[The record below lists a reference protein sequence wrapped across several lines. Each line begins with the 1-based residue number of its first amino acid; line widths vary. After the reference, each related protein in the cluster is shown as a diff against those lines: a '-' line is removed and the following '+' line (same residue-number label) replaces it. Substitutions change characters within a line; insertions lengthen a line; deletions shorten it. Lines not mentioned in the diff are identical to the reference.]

1 MTMSR
6 NNFISSI
13 LLIIMPVVLLSCSS
27 AEKRKLDNTSLLSP
41 EEFVE
46 DNRDNVERSVLIGPQ
61 VDLTKEEIIKNRQRK
76 RINVEEQKNYIEIDE
91 NREKLFSVT
100 ANIENVEIRDAMSMI
115 SEITDMNILVG
126 DEVEGKVT
134 AHLINVP
141 WDVAL
146 DSILKIE
153 GLAKHV
159 DSDANI
165 IRIHKQDILVA
176 QEEYDRRRIEDLK
189 KTISAQRAIQPLYT
203 EVFSLYY
210 TEAKTVKGEIE
221 GVLSGDSSSSEEAG
235 SSGGSGGVE
244 ITIDERLNSLIVKAT
259 EDELELIARLIDA
272 IDIRTEQVLI
282 EAFIVE
288 ADDDFKKELGSR
300 LGYNEADLFSADHSG
315 PNAADFTTAI
325 SGITSGTA
333 GTNTLSNTTG
343 NLTNLGVTG
352 PLGGVGILLSTS
364 DATLKAEL
372 TAMETEGLTKIL
384 SNPRVF
390 TLNNQE
396 AVIKQGW
403 EIPYKTE
410 AEGGGT
416 DIEFKEAKI
425 VLTVTP
431 SIVGDGNIIMDVA
444 IVKNDADETVENP
457 PLESQEITT
466 KLMVKDKTIV
476 VIGGVRK
483 RKTIDS
489 VDKVPF
495 FGDLP
500 VVGGMFRHKKDSDK
514 REELL
519 VFLAPRII

>member
-1 MTMSR
+1 MKIINKFTW
-6 NNFISSI
+6 I
-13 LLIIMPVVLLSCSS
+13 LLLSISFLLTACSTVE
-27 AEKRKLDNTSLLSP
+27 EKNDENIDLLSP
-41 EEFVE
+41 EQFVE
-46 DNRDNVERSVLIGPQ
+46 ANRGNVERSVSIGPK
-61 VDLTKEEIIKNRQRK
+61 VDLTKEELIKTRQRR
-76 RINVEEQKNYIEIDE
+76 RINVEEPQNYIDINDNKE
-91 NREKLFSVT
+91 RLFSVT
-100 ANIENVEIRDAMSMI
+100 ANFENVEIRDVMSML
-115 SEITDMNILVG
+115 SEITEMNVLVG

-134 AHLINVP
+134 AHLIDVP

-189 KTISAQRAIQPLYT
+189 KSIAAQRSVEPLYT

-210 TEAKTVKGEIE
+210 TEAKIVKGEIE
-221 GVLSGDSSSSEEAG
+221 GVLGGGSSSTEESGDT
-235 SSGGSGGVE
+235 GGAGGVE

-259 EDELELIARLIDA
+259 EDELELIARLIGE
-272 IDIRTEQVLI
+272 IDIRTQQILI

-300 LGYNEADLFSADHSG
+300 LGYNEADLFRSEGSIVEVT
-315 PNAADFTTAI
+315 DFTTAV

-333 GTNTLSNTTG
+333 GANSLSNTTG
-343 NLTNLGVTG
+343 NLTNLAVTG
-352 PLGGVGILLSTS
+352 PLGGVGFLLSTS

-396 AVIKQGW
+396 AIIKQGW

-431 SIVGDGNIIMDVA
+431 SIVGDGNIIMDVS
-444 IVKNDADETVENP
+444 IEKNDADETVENP
-457 PLESQEITT
+457 PLETQEITT

-500 VVGGMFRHKKDSDK
+500 LVGGMFRHKKDQDK